1 MEGLTREVW
10 ETLYEVVRLCF
21 PEEIFADRRKDWKK
35 GREELRKERSE

>member
-21 PEEIFADRRKDWKK
+21 PGEEYADRREDWKK
-35 GREELRKERSE
+35 GREELRKERNE

>member
-10 ETLYEVVRLCF
+10 ETLYEVVCLCF
-21 PEEIFADRRKDWKK
+21 PEEKYAERRNDWKK